1 MLCGDDLLHDSVP
14 QSDYQTSVV
23 RLYDNSKQ
31 GVWII
36 FLSADNYSV
45 HEVHI

>member
-31 GVWII
+31 ARSV
-36 FLSADNYSV
+36 DNFPFSR
-45 HEVHI
+45 